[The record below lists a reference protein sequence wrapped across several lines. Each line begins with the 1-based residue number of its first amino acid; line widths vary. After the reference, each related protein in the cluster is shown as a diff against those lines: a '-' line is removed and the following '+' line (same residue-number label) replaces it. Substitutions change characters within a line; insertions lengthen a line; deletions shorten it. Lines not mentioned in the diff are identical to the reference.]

1 MRKVAVFDTTLR
13 DGEQAPG
20 ASLSPHAKF
29 LVAHAIA
36 DLGVD
41 VLEAGFPAA
50 SAGEAEAVARI
61 AREVRGPTIAA
72 LARAGQADVETAARS
87 IGGAGRSRIHVFIA
101 TSDIHLEKKLH
112 MTRSQCLPR

>member
-29 LVAHAIA
+29 LVARALA

-50 SAGEAEAVARI
+50 SAGEAEAVARV
-61 AREVRGPTIAA
+61 APGGPGPPMAP
-72 LARAGQADVETAARS
+72 LAPPNPPHAGAPAEGPPGPPPPPLSCFLPPADR
-87 IGGAGRSRIHVFIA
+87 
-101 TSDIHLEKKLH
+101 
-112 MTRSQCLPR
+112 P

>member
-1 MRKVAVFDTTLR
+1 MRKVTIFDTTLR

-29 LVAHAIA
+29 LVARALA

-50 SAGEAEAVARI
+50 SAGEAEAVARV
-61 AREVRGPTIAA
+61 ARPGRGPTKAA
-72 LARAGQADVETAARS
+72 PAPAHAPDREAAAEARAGA
-87 IGGAGRSRIHVFIA
+87 
-101 TSDIHLEKKLH
+101 
-112 MTRSQCLPR
+112 LPSPLPLFTPP

>member
-29 LVAHAIA
+29 LVARALA

-50 SAGEAEAVARI
+50 SAGEAEAGARVARGG
-61 AREVRGPTIAA
+61 RGATMAA
-72 LARAGQADVETAARS
+72 LAPADPADDEAPAKAVAGALRPPLPVVIR
-87 IGGAGRSRIHVFIA
+87 
-101 TSDIHLEKKLH
+101 TSEPHL
-112 MTRSQCLPR
+112 

>member
-1 MRKVAVFDTTLR
+1 MRKVTIFDTTLR

-29 LVAHAIA
+29 LVARALA

-50 SAGEAEAVARI
+50 SVGEAEAVARI
-61 AREVRGPTIAA
+61 ARERRGRRSCREGA
-72 LARAGQADVETAARS
+72 LRCASLAHPRVHRDERSSPRAQAP
-87 IGGAGRSRIHVFIA
+87 
-101 TSDIHLEKKLH
+101 HLAIR
-112 MTRSQCLPR
+112 MPRAHHRG

>member
-1 MRKVAVFDTTLR
+1 MRKVAIFDTTLR

-29 LVAHAIA
+29 LVARALA

-50 SAGEAEAVARI
+50 SVGEAEAVARI
-61 AREVRGPTIAA
+61 AREGRGPTMAAPAPPNAGDVDAAAKA
-72 LARAGQADVETAARS
+72 LARAL
-87 IGGAGRSRIHVFIA
+87 RSRLHVFLA
-101 TSDIHLEKKLH
+101 PSDRH
-112 MTRSQCLPR
+112 P